1 MAAHA
6 HPTAPLDQM
15 DPHHDI
21 AHHGH
26 VIISPR
32 TLVSVLLALLFFT
45 LITVGASRAEIWF
58 DHTFGVPVPQ
68 IVNVLIALSIAVV
81 KTVLVAMFFM
91 QLRYD
96 NPLNSLVLLFCLFA
110 FALFLFFSMTDLGT
124 RGILYPYKSGEIQQG
139 GMGGDMQV
147 KDAQGNVR
155 SGINTGTSGIVAW
168 AKQRRI
174 EQIAEL
180 NQQGKL
186 TPPLAVG
193 ETPEQRLEKEAEEEH
208 AKHGGGH
215 KHEVAEST
223 ANRSVPATPGPTP
236 GLYEP
241 AAAGG
246 HAASAKG
253 H

>member
-45 LITVGASRAEIWF
+45 IITVFASRAEIWF

-68 IVNVLIALSIAVV
+68 LANVLIALSIAVV
-81 KTVLVAMFFM
+81 KTVLVALFFM

-96 NPLNSLVLLFCLFA
+96 NPLNALVLLFCLFA

-124 RGILYPYKSGEIQQG
+124 RGILYPYKAGEIQLG
-139 GMGGDMQV
+139 GMGGDLQRKDSKGQV
-147 KDAQGNVR
+147 VA
-155 SGINTGTSGIVAW
+155 GINTGTTGIVAW

-186 TPPLAVG
+186 VPPLAVG
-193 ETPEQRLEKEAEEEH
+193 ETPEQRLETEAAEEH

-215 KHEVAEST
+215 KHEPLIST
-223 ANRSVPATPGPTP
+223 ANRSVKPIPGPTP

-241 AAAGG
+241 DAAAGHGGGAHG
-246 HAASAKG
+246 H
-253 H
+253 